1 MSVIYSLHRIKKK
14 INSEAPEFAQ
24 MLDPWIHNL
33 WRFITNR
40 WLQTWTSWDKIN
52 IIWLQNKNP
61 CLGKFV
67 CLLALNV
74 FWKKMF
80 FYQFIKVFFAISSL
94 KENWTGVSLGY
105 LKPHLKDSNFFLH
118 FFLYFQKWFISKF

>member
-14 INSEAPEFAQ
+14 INSEAPESAQ

-33 WRFITNR
+33 WRFITYR

-74 FWKKMF
+74 FWKKNVFLSIYKSVFCDKFLERELDWCQLGIFEATLEGFKF
-80 FYQFIKVFFAISSL
+80 FP
-94 KENWTGVSLGY
+94 T
-105 LKPHLKDSNFFLH
+105 
-118 FFLYFQKWFISKF
+118 FFLYFQNWFIFKF